1 LNYPSRSYFAS
12 HKAASIG
19 RRLEAQGW
27 IEHYR
32 LFVLQARLDDVANR
46 IKAGTYEI
54 IPGDSLRVFLDR
66 IVAGQTKT
74 FEVTFIEGERFSDM
88 LRILVAAPQIVATL
102 KGIEQ
107 STVMAR
113 LGLENAHPEGLFFP
127 ATYRYE
133 DATKDSQ
140 VLLRAYHRM
149 QAVLTETWDKRA
161 PDLPYSSPYE
171 ALIMASIVE
180 KETARA
186 EEREIIAGVFVRR
199 LNLGMKLQ
207 TDPTIIYG
215 LGAAFDGNL
224 RRADLKQ
231 DGPYNTYTRRGLPPT
246 PIAMPG
252 RAAIEAAL
260 HPAAGTALYFVAKG
274 DGRHYFSGS
283 LREHQNA
290 VRRYQLKR

>member
-1 LNYPSRSYFAS
+1 MKAGMRIGIVSGALLTIAVAAFAGFVQ
-12 HKAASIG
+12 HAMDRAINRPIELAKPQLFRIPQGGNAASIG

-32 LFVLQARLDDVANR
+32 LFVLRARLDDIANR

-74 FEVTFIEGERFSDM
+74 FEVTFIEGERFRDM
-88 LRILVAAPQIVATL
+88 VRVLAAAPQIVATL
-102 KGIEQ
+102 KGIEE
-107 STVMAR
+107 SAVMAR

-133 DATKDSQ
+133 DDTKDSQ

-199 LNLGMKLQ
+199 LKLGMKLQ

-215 LGAAFDGNL
+215 LGPAFDGNL

-231 DGPYNTYTRRGLPPT
+231 DGPYNTYTPP
-246 PIAMPG
+246 
-252 RAAIEAAL
+252 RSAANPNCHAW
-260 HPAAGTALYFVAKG
+260 AGC
-274 DGRHYFSGS
+274 D
-283 LREHQNA
+283 
-290 VRRYQLKR
+290 